1 METSVEAAEL
11 LAPSPLETG
20 SLDGD
25 SASSA
30 TFDPMEEFSR
40 RLQDILRTHGS
51 AEPVATDNETEKTPE
66 EVKGHMETDVSLIRQ
81 RLSNLPSAEDR
92 LEELVQQF
100 AELAALWRGEQQKKS
115 ALHQKLCHLLEER
128 RCSMA
133 ARGQLEALCRD
144 LQAHYGALREETL
157 RRSREDEEKRSDIT
171 NHFQETLT
179 EIQAQ
184 IELHSGRNDKL
195 RQENANLTDK
205 LEGLMSQYERRE
217 ESLEK
222 INKHHDL
229 QHKLTEAKLQ
239 QANAL
244 LAEAED
250 KHKRE
255 KEYLLRE
262 AIDKTKKC
270 FAMKE
275 QELAMKKK
283 LALYAQKFDE
293 FQATLAKSNE
303 IYVRFKQEMDNMTE
317 KMKKVE
323 KEANLWK
330 TRFENCNKTLIDM
343 IEERTEKG
351 REYNL
356 FVLKIQKLEKLC
368 RALQEERKGLYDKIR
383 EVRQSSAGLPSKLA
397 NFTENAGVPEDAG
410 MPDLEGLQEL
420 QQDDP
425 VLTENIVRLRQEQ
438 AKLQEFAAA
447 LLAAPGDN
455 EEQEEKKELGDEDDI
470 IVSAIAQF
478 QTRTNIKEGLA
489 SAPGQAE
496 GREEKAEDPPVV
508 LLKGQEP
515 QGTRSEPTD
524 SVAPPEVE
532 QSPTQVRE
540 DVQQSATSEPG
551 KEDPEPGRAD
561 TEPARADPEPA
572 KGDPEPARAD
582 PEPGRADPEPGRA
595 DPEPGIADPEPGIAD
610 PEPGRA
616 DPEPGRADP
625 EPAKGDPEPG
635 RADPEPGRMDPEPGR
650 GDPEPGR
657 VDPEPARADP
667 EPARGH
673 PEPARADPEPGRV
686 DPEPEA
692 LETERLK
699 ETRFLKPVLPVEE
712 ILVQQLPSGPEPGE
726 SSKPSDGSTKAA
738 GGKQI
743 PKKKKKRNSKSTS

>member
-11 LAPSPLETG
+11 LVPSPLETG
-20 SLDGD
+20 NLDGD
-25 SASSA
+25 SASSV
-30 TFDPMEEFSR
+30 TFDPMEEFSQ

-51 AEPVATDNETEKTPE
+51 ADGLLDKPVATDETEKTPE
-66 EVKGHMETDVSLIRQ
+66 EVKGDMETDVSLIRQ
-81 RLSNLPSAEDR
+81 RLTNLPSTEDR

-100 AELAALWRGEQQKKS
+100 AELAALWRGEQQQKS
-115 ALHQKLCHLLEER
+115 ALQQKLCHLLEER
-128 RCSMA
+128 RCSIA
-133 ARGQLEALCRD
+133 ARSQLEALCRD

-157 RRSREDEEKRSDIT
+157 RRCREDEEKRSDIT
-171 NHFQETLT
+171 NHFQETLE

-205 LEGLMSQYERRE
+205 LESLMSQYERRE
-217 ESLEK
+217 EVRGGER
-222 INKHHDL
+222 
-229 QHKLTEAKLQ
+229 EAGGGGRRPSVTASVSVPSDQLLVQAAEWKLQ
-239 QANAL
+239 A
-244 LAEAED
+244 
-250 KHKRE
+250 KT
-255 KEYLLRE
+255 LRE
-262 AIDKTKKC
+262 QATVMQ
-270 FAMKE
+270 A
-275 QELAMKKK
+275 Q

-397 NFTENAGVPEDAG
+397 NFTENAGVPEDAA

-420 QQDDP
+420 QEDDP
-425 VLTENIVRLRQEQ
+425 VLTENIARLRQEQ

-447 LLAAPGDN
+447 LLAASGDN
-455 EEQEEKKELGDEDDI
+455 EEQDEKKELSAEDDV

-478 QTRTNIKEGLA
+478 QTRTDIKEGPA

-496 GREEKAEDPPVV
+496 GGEEKAEDPPVV
-508 LLKGQEP
+508 LLKAPELQVTG
-515 QGTRSEPTD
+515 SEPSD
-524 SVAPPEVE
+524 PVMPPEVE
-532 QSPTQVRE
+532 QSPTQIRE
-540 DVQQSATSEPG
+540 NVQQSATSEPG
-551 KEDPEPGRAD
+551 
-561 TEPARADPEPA
+561 
-572 KGDPEPARAD
+572 RAD

-595 DPEPGIADPEPGIAD
+595 DPEPGRAD

-625 EPAKGDPEPG
+625 EP
-635 RADPEPGRMDPEPGR
+635 
-650 GDPEPGR
+650 
-657 VDPEPARADP
+657 
-667 EPARGH
+667 
-673 PEPARADPEPGRV
+673 
-686 DPEPEA
+686 EA

-699 ETRFLKPVLPVEE
+699 ETSLVKPVLPVEE
-712 ILVQQLPSGPEPGE
+712 VLVQQLTSGPEPGE

-743 PKKKKKRNSKSTS
+743 PKKKKKRNSKSSS

>member
-11 LAPSPLETG
+11 LVPSPLETG
-20 SLDGD
+20 NLDGD

-51 AEPVATDNETEKTPE
+51 ADGLLDKPVATDNEMEKTPE
-66 EVKGHMETDVSLIRQ
+66 EVKGDMETDVSLIRQ
-81 RLSNLPSAEDR
+81 RLTNLPSTEDR

-100 AELAALWRGEQQKKS
+100 AELAALWRGEQQQKS
-115 ALHQKLCHLLEER
+115 ALQQKLCHLLEER
-128 RCSMA
+128 RCSIA
-133 ARGQLEALCRD
+133 ARSQLEALCRD

-157 RRSREDEEKRSDIT
+157 RRCREDEEKRSDIT
-171 NHFQETLT
+171 NHFQETLE

-205 LEGLMSQYERRE
+205 LESLMSQYERRE
-217 ESLEK
+217 EVRGR
-222 INKHHDL
+222 
-229 QHKLTEAKLQ
+229 
-239 QANAL
+239 
-244 LAEAED
+244 
-250 KHKRE
+250 RE
-255 KEYLLRE
+255 EVRGRREELLRE

-351 REYNL
+351 REYDL

-383 EVRQSSAGLPSKLA
+383 EVRQSSASLPSKLA
-397 NFTENAGVPEDAG
+397 NFTENGGVPEDAA

-420 QQDDP
+420 QEDDP
-425 VLTENIVRLRQEQ
+425 VLTENIARLRQEQ

-455 EEQEEKKELGDEDDI
+455 EEQDEKKELSAEDDV
-470 IVSAIAQF
+470 IVSAITQF
-478 QTRTNIKEGLA
+478 QTRTDIKESPA

-496 GREEKAEDPPVV
+496 GGEEKAEDPPVV
-508 LLKGQEP
+508 LLKAPEP
-515 QGTRSEPTD
+515 QVTGPEPSD
-524 SVAPPEVE
+524 PVMPPEVE

-551 KEDPEPGRAD
+551 RVDPEPG
-561 TEPARADPEPA
+561 
-572 KGDPEPARAD
+572 RAD

-595 DPEPGIADPEPGIAD
+595 DPEPG
-610 PEPGRA
+610 RA

-625 EPAKGDPEPG
+625 EP
-635 RADPEPGRMDPEPGR
+635 
-650 GDPEPGR
+650 
-657 VDPEPARADP
+657 
-667 EPARGH
+667 
-673 PEPARADPEPGRV
+673 
-686 DPEPEA
+686 EA
-692 LETERLK
+692 LETECLK
-699 ETRFLKPVLPVEE
+699 ETSLVKPVLPVEE
-712 ILVQQLPSGPEPGE
+712 VLVQQLPSGPEPGE

-743 PKKKKKRNSKSTS
+743 PKKKKKRNSKSSS